1 VSSAVARE
9 VEWYR
14 EMVAGL
20 APLEAPAG
28 PFYRVTSELSELA
41 QGRNQLYLALVS
53 QLDASADKDGRR
65 RIDHEISALVLW
77 AVGPAGRAHVSE
89 ATLDDAV
96 DAVVQ
101 RVRGVPE
108 APNHGGRW
116 WMVGPT
122 SVEFPPPAQL
132 LANGD
137 AILAAGAA
145 DVRSVRY
152 TVTSWQ

>member
-1 VSSAVARE
+1 MSSAVARE
-9 VEWYR
+9 VEWYT
-14 EMVAGL
+14 EMVPGL

-41 QGRNQLYLALVS
+41 QGRNQLYLALIS

-77 AVGPAGRAHVSE
+77 AVE
-89 ATLDDAV
+89 
-96 DAVVQ
+96 AVVQ

-145 DVRSVRY
+145 NVRSVRY